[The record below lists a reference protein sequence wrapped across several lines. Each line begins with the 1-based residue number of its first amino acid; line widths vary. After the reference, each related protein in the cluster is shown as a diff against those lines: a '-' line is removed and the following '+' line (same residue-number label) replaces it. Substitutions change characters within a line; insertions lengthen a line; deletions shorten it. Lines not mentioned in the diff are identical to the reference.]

1 MSIANRPIQKP
12 LPASPRIQPQPSTR
26 AAVVAPA
33 ESGHHTGAG
42 RDDATGAVTE
52 RAEIARHRV
61 MCQVDTLRPVV
72 AQLLEQRVG
81 SVRDAEPGG
90 ADEYA
95 LGSFGCCRPY
105 RRGELGDPRPRGV
118 DADPLPDASR
128 RVPCPAPGLSAVE
141 SHP

>member
-1 MSIANRPIQKP
+1 
-12 LPASPRIQPQPSTR
+12 
-26 AAVVAPA
+26 
-33 ESGHHTGAG
+33 
-42 RDDATGAVTE
+42 
-52 RAEIARHRV
+52 
-61 MCQVDTLRPVV
+61 MCQVDALRPVV

-118 DADPLPDASR
+118 DADRLPRCVPPRPVPGTRTVR
-128 RVPCPAPGLSAVE
+128 RREPPVRSWPKS
-141 SHP
+141 